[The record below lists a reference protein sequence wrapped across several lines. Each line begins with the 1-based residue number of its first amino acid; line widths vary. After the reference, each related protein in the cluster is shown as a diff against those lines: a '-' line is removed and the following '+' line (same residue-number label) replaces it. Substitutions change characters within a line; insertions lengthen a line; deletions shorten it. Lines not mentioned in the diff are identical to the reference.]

1 MARRL
6 VLVCA
11 LAVAPIASAQE
22 GHLGARALYNAGLVD
37 RAIESAEAEWEATA
51 SAEAALVLAR
61 AKLDRFSRLEKGDDL
76 SSARQLLDRI
86 DVTTLLPAQRL
97 DWEVSVA
104 AGLFLDGHAGPS
116 AVMFERLLDHT
127 LLEGDERDRVLN
139 WWATAVDR
147 VGRDQ
152 LPDRRSRIY
161 GKMARR
167 LEKELE
173 RDPSSGPSAY
183 WSVVAARGAG
193 DPEHAWNLAVA
204 AWVRAPVTG
213 DPAGLRD
220 DLDRLVLQGVIPDLA
235 SIGTGDSAHPFQT
248 VRIMASLAADWEDLK
263 GHSPH

>member
-6 VLVCA
+6 ALVCF
-11 LAVAPIASAQE
+11 LAGAPIVSAQE

-37 RAIESAEAEWEATA
+37 RAIELAEADWEATA

-61 AKLDRFSRLEKGDDL
+61 AKLDRFSRLESGADL

-86 DVTTLLPAQRL
+86 DVSTLLPAQRL
-97 DWEVSVA
+97 DWEISVA
-104 AGLFLDGHAGPS
+104 AGLFLAGRAGP
-116 AVMFERLLDHT
+116 AVVMFERLLDHS
-127 LLEGDERDRVLN
+127 LLGGAERDRVLN

-152 LPDRRSRIY
+152 LPDRRSQTY
-161 GKMARR
+161 GKMTRR

-173 RDPSSGPSAY
+173 RDPSSGPGAY

-193 DPEHAWNLAVA
+193 DPEQAWNLAVA

-235 SIGTGDSAHPFQT
+235 SIRTEDSGDQFQS
-248 VRIMASLAADWEDLK
+248 VRLMAQLTADWEDLK
-263 GHSPH
+263 GH